1 MQPPSTSS
9 PLWASLAA
17 VLLNTLSIQSVNAAP
32 NPHARR
38 SATAAGN
45 DDPFA
50 VIDPQN
56 WVNPDNMT
64 WADWKTP
71 PGTDWADNTRRGS
84 NRK

>member
-1 MQPPSTSS
+1 MQLPAFVYHRWA
-9 PLWASLAA
+9 PLA
-17 VLLNTLSIQSVNAAP
+17 VVFANVLFAPTEAAP
-32 NPHARR
+32 NFRR
-38 SATAAGN
+38 NAAAELKEEN
-45 DDPFA
+45 PFA

-71 PGTDWADNTRRGS
+71 PGTNWADTSKKGS